1 MTWGRR
7 VLSWIF
13 LWGDVGTE
21 EGTAASDKLVDAVV
35 LMGSLLGDEI
45 LSLTLVSDEEK
56 EILFRVHGV
65 EWLNSPLL
73 NPFFLLLLPTENIF
87 LNLTT

>member
-1 MTWGRR
+1 
-7 VLSWIF
+7 
-13 LWGDVGTE
+13 VGTE

-65 EWLNSPLL
+65 E
-73 NPFFLLLLPTENIF
+73 
-87 LNLTT
+87 